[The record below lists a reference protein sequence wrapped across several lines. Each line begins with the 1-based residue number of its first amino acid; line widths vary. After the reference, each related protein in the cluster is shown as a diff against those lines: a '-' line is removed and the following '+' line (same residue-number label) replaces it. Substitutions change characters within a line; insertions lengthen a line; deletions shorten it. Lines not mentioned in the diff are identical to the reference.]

1 MKKSSCAGLAA
12 ALLLLAGCSDSGL
25 GVLPGAPGKD
35 KIEADLVGRHVC
47 NWSIDSIRE
56 FRKLEITDQTSSSEI
71 FEYDLALELEGGG
84 DDRILTARA
93 IYKKRG
99 GEWALDSFAEK
110 TCTSTAEI
118 QRIAEQKKK
127 AWSRYT
133 DNKDGTITDSKTGLM
148 WKRCAEGQSG
158 DDCSTGEAIELAW
171 KPAMEHAKAARFAG
185 YDDWRLP
192 SKDELLS
199 IVDKSYRPTID
210 PYVFPHTPG
219 SYFWSAST
227 VADSSNYA
235 WYVHFDGGYSDGY
248 NRNNYIHVRLV

>member
-1 MKKSSCAGLAA
+1 M
-12 ALLLLAGCSDSGL
+12 
-25 GVLPGAPGKD
+25 
-35 KIEADLVGRHVC
+35 GRHVC

-71 FEYDLALELEGGG
+71 IEYDLALELEGGG

-110 TCTSTAEI
+110 SCTSTAEI

-148 WKRCAEGQSG
+148 WKRCAEGLSG
-158 DDCSTGEAIELAW
+158 DDCSTGEAIKLAW
-171 KPAMEHAKAARFAG
+171 KPAMEHAKAAGFAG
-185 YDDWRLP
+185 YHDWRLP
-192 SKDELLS
+192 SKEELLS
-199 IVDKSYRPTID
+199 IAGDDFMSISFR
-210 PYVFPHTPG
+210 FPHTPK
-219 SYFWSAST
+219 SDFWSASPH
-227 VADSSNYA
+227 ASDSSDA
-235 WYVHFDGGYSDGY
+235 WWVNFDFWGGYSSYSNSDSDLY
-248 NRNNYIHVRLV
+248 VRLVRGGQ